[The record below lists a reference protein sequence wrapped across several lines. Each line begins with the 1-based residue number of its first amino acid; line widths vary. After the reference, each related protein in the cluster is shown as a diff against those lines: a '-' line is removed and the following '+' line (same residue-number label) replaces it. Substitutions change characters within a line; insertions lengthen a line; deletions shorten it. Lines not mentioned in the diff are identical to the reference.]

1 MSSTQITPWW
11 EVMRLRPEIAAA
23 GGADDV
29 RMSLHDAVFGAKGAP
44 TTSSPYTAPVAYASI
59 THPSAGLVELMA
71 RIALRLAGPTSVTQ
85 TAVWRLDQAMGGG
98 KSHGL
103 VGLWHLAAHPRK
115 LAGTDLGK
123 QVSRTVG
130 TIAYKAKVAGD
141 LDNPVCVVLDCDN
154 ATAATE
160 DFGPARSLGERFL
173 WRLFDTDYETYKA
186 FGDHTPNKAK
196 LAEALR
202 SVGRPVLVLIDEIM
216 DYIRFAAADDYAA
229 AVKDMAFLRA
239 LLDAVNTVERCAA
252 VVVMID
258 SELDNMALT
267 KEGTELRGE
276 LEDLLRRNARTV
288 SVTSGGEF
296 AEIIQCRLFEDP
308 PPKQVVT
315 ATAQAF
321 TAVAGTGSWS
331 TKVFKRLGRGTAGDF
346 TSRLGRCYPFAPELI
361 DLAEDEWSHHA
372 GFQKVRSTIRVFA
385 AAVHELTKRAAAG
398 EWSPPLI
405 GSGDLPLDSPSVRDA
420 LLHSGLVAE
429 GRTESNLREV
439 AATDIAD
446 PQRID
451 RGTARSID
459 NSRDQDLD
467 WAEVNPHA
475 AQRAATALFARSLCP
490 RPGGVKGATEMELYA
505 ATFVPDGSYTY
516 GDAESVLVTLEPPE
530 GLVSVEIAA
539 GKGKNSPRRWY
550 FETRNT
556 LAMLTRAARQSVP
569 PAERDKAITDR
580 AFALAGDSSGPF
592 DRVICVD
599 GGALPET
606 TDATGKKACIDVLKA
621 AGIDN
626 KNQTRLVVL
635 DSRWFSLFNG
645 DDSATREALEAAMG
659 LGPDAMSVAWAS
671 SAVFACAHTASRA
684 QARGVAT
691 EWLARR
697 AVADMDSVRDDP
709 TMHTEAVK
717 QQREAINQLDRQ
729 VRGCYKHIVYLA
741 PTGEHD
747 RKIEFLRIQ
756 QDALTA
762 LHGVDVW
769 DELRAASKAARPGEL
784 DARMLLV
791 NLRPN
796 DYGQPLR
803 EIRNSFWNNP
813 HKPLLPE
820 GDAELADAIYQ
831 AVTADKV
838 VLVDDTGAPYKV
850 HAPGDVNLADPGIRL
865 QRPAS
870 PQGSPDADDGGVST
884 EPPPEA
890 AAGTGGGDQ
899 PTAPGTGAPSQP
911 TPDDPVSPEPDTG
924 LGGQHWMASIT
935 INTDIDATEGND
947 PLVQLLRELMHA
959 VDAGDITHINQMSS
973 ITITADQQTADKLKA
988 AADQAGAQINIK
1000 PL

>member
-1 MSSTQITPWW
+1 MSNTQIIPWW
-11 EVMRLRPEIAAA
+11 KVMHLRPEIAAA
-23 GGADDV
+23 GDDV

-44 TTSSPYTAPVAYASI
+44 TASSPYSDPVAYASV

-71 RIALRLAGPTSVTQ
+71 RIALRLAGPASVPQ

-103 VGLWHLAAHPRK
+103 VGLWHLAVHPRK
-115 LAGTDLGK
+115 LAGTGLGKEVWGNIETMAGNGKVASDLGAP
-123 QVSRTVG
+123 Q
-130 TIAYKAKVAGD
+130 
-141 LDNPVCVVLDCDN
+141 CVVLDCDN

-173 WRLFDTDYETYKA
+173 WRLFETDYERYTA
-186 FGDHTPNKAK
+186 FAGHTPNKAK
-196 LAEALR
+196 LSEALR
-202 SVGRPVLVLIDEIM
+202 SVGRPVLVLVDEIM
-216 DYIRFAAADDYAA
+216 DYIRFTAADDHAA
-229 AVKDMAFLRA
+229 AVKDMGFLRA
-239 LLDAVNTVERCAA
+239 LLDAINTVERAAA

-267 KEGTELRGE
+267 DKGAKLRGE

-296 AEIIQCRLFEDP
+296 AEIIQCRLFENP
-308 PPKQVVT
+308 PPQHVVT
-315 ATAQAF
+315 ATEKAF
-321 TAVAGTGSWS
+321 SAVGGTGSWS
-331 TKVFKRLGRGTAGDF
+331 TKVFKRLGRGRIGEF
-346 TSRLGRCYPFAPELI
+346 SGRLGRCYPFSPELI
-361 DLAEDEWSHHA
+361 DLAENEWSHHA

-385 AAVHELTKRAAAG
+385 AAVHGLAGRAAAG

-405 GSGDLPLDSPSVRDA
+405 GSGDLPLDSPPVRDA
-420 LLHSGLVAE
+420 LLHSGLVVE

-446 PQRID
+446 PQRPD

-459 NSRDQDLD
+459 ASRNQALD
-467 WAEVNPHA
+467 WAAVNPHA

-490 RPGGVKGATEMELYA
+490 RPGGERGATEMELYA

-516 GDAESVLVTLEPPE
+516 GDAESVLATLEPPE
-530 GLVSVEIAA
+530 GLVSVEIVA

-556 LAMLTRAARQSVP
+556 LAMLTRAARQSVL

-599 GGALPET
+599 GGSVPET
-606 TDATGKKACIDVLKA
+606 TDAAGKEACIDVLKA

-635 DSRWFSLFNG
+635 DSRWFSLYNG
-645 DDSATREALEAAMG
+645 DDAATREALEAAMG
-659 LGPDAMSVAWAS
+659 LGPGAMSVAWAS

-697 AVADMDSVRDDP
+697 AVVEMESVRDDP
-709 TMHTEAVK
+709 AMHAEAVK
-717 QQREAINQLDRQ
+717 QRDEALNRLDRQ

-762 LHGVDVW
+762 LSGADVW
-769 DELRAASKAARPGEL
+769 AELRAVSKAARPGEL
-784 DARMLLV
+784 DAKMLLV

-796 DYGQPLR
+796 DYGRPLR
-803 EIRNSFWNNP
+803 EIRDSFWNNP

-820 GDAELADAIYQ
+820 GDAELANAIHQ
-831 AVTADKV
+831 AVTDGKA
-838 VLVDDTGAPYKV
+838 VLVDDTGAAY
-850 HAPGDVNLADPGIRL
+850 HIHTPGDVNLAATGIRL
-865 QRPAS
+865 QRPAP
-870 PQGSPDADDGGVST
+870 PQDSQDSTNGGATT
-884 EPPPEA
+884 EPPSVGS
-890 AAGTGGGDQ
+890 GT
-899 PTAPGTGAPSQP
+899 GTGAHVADPSVGTSSQP
-911 TPDDPVSPEPDTG
+911 APDDPASSEPETG
-924 LGGQHWMASIT
+924 AGGQHWMASIT
-935 INTDIDATEGND
+935 INTDIDASDDNH
-947 PLVQLLRELMHA
+947 PLVPLLRELMYA
-959 VDAGDITHINQMSS
+959 VDEGAITHINQMSN
-973 ITITADQQTADKLKA
+973 ITITADQQTADKLQA
-988 AADQAGAQINIK
+988 AAERAGAQINIR
-1000 PL
+1000 PI

>member
-1 MSSTQITPWW
+1 MPSTQITPWW
-11 EVMRLRPEIAAA
+11 KVMRLRPEIAAA

-44 TTSSPYTAPVAYASI
+44 TASSPYSDPVAYAAV

-71 RIALRLAGPTSVTQ
+71 RIALRLAGPASVPQ

-103 VGLWHLAAHPRK
+103 VGLYHLAAHPRK
-115 LAGTDLGK
+115 LAGTVLGK
-123 QVSRTVG
+123 KVSSTVE
-130 TIAYKAKVAGD
+130 TIAGKGKVASD
-141 LDNPVCVVLDCDN
+141 PDDPLCVVLDCDN

-173 WRLFDTDYETYKA
+173 WRLFDTNYEKYTA
-186 FGDHTPNKAK
+186 FAGHTPNKAK

-216 DYIRFAAADDYAA
+216 DYIRFTAADDHAA

-239 LLDAVNTVERCAA
+239 LLDAVNTVEHAAA

-267 KEGTELRGE
+267 KEGTKLRGE

-296 AEIIQCRLFEDP
+296 AEIIQCRLFENP

-315 ATAQAF
+315 ATAKSF
-321 TAVAGTGSWS
+321 STAAGKGSWG
-331 TKVFKRLGRGTAGDF
+331 TKVFKPLGGYTATDF
-346 TSRLGRCYPFAPELI
+346 AGRLGRCYPFAPELI
-361 DLAEDEWSHHA
+361 DLAENEWSHHA

-385 AAVHELTKRAAAG
+385 AAVHELTERAAAG

-405 GSGDLPLDSPSVRDA
+405 GSGDLPLDSPAVRDA

-446 PQRID
+446 PQRPD
-451 RGTARSID
+451 RGTARNLD
-459 NSRDQDLD
+459 ASRDQGLD
-467 WAEVNPHA
+467 WAAENPHA

-490 RPGGVKGATEMELYA
+490 RPGGDRGATEIELHA
-505 ATFVPDGSYTY
+505 ATFVPEATYTY
-516 GDAESVLVTLEPPE
+516 GEAELVLQSLEPPE
-530 GLVSVEIAA
+530 GLVSVEVTA
-539 GKGKNSPRRWY
+539 GKNKNSPRRWY

-580 AFALAGDSSGPF
+580 AFALAKDSSGPF

-599 GGALPET
+599 GGPVPET
-606 TDATGKKACIDVLKA
+606 PGAAGTKACIDVLKA

-645 DDSATREALEAAMG
+645 DDSATREALEAAVG
-659 LGPDAMSVAWAS
+659 LGSDAMTVAWAS

-697 AVADMDSVRDDP
+697 AVAEMDSVRDDP
-709 TMHTEAVK
+709 DMHTEAVK
-717 QQREAINQLDRQ
+717 QQHEALNQLDRQ

-741 PTGEHD
+741 PTGDHD
-747 RKIEFLRIQ
+747 RKIEFRRIH

-762 LHGVDVW
+762 LHGGDVW
-769 DELRAASKAARPGEL
+769 TELRNAHKAAQPG
-784 DARMLLV
+784 DFNATMLLV

-796 DYGQPLR
+796 DYGRPLR
-803 EIRNSFWNNP
+803 EIRDSFWNNP
-813 HKPLLPE
+813 HKPLLPK
-820 GDAELADAIYQ
+820 GDTELAEAIHQ
-831 AVTADKV
+831 AVIAGDV
-838 VLVDDTGAPYKV
+838 VLVDDAGAPYKV
-850 HAPGDVNLADPGIRL
+850 HTPGDVNLADPGIRL
-865 QRPAS
+865 REPA
-870 PQGSPDADDGGVST
+870 
-884 EPPPEA
+884 PPPDPEDGDA
-890 AAGTGGGDQ
+890 PTEGPAPEPGSSAGGGEQ
-899 PTAPGTGAPSQP
+899 TADPGTGTASQP
-911 TPDDPVSPEPDTG
+911 TPGDPAPEPGTG
-924 LGGQHWMASIT
+924 PSDKHCMANIT
-935 INTDIDATEGND
+935 INTEIDATEGND

-959 VDAGDITHINQMSS
+959 VDAGDITHIYQTSS
-973 ITITADQQTADKLKA
+973 VTIPVDRQAADKLQA
-988 AADQAGAQINIK
+988 AADHAGAQISIR
-1000 PL
+1000 PI